1 MSQDGNDRDDMID
14 SDNDMDDASDDITPI
29 RANNQIKNEIN
40 AQDDS
45 DDELIHQELQMEAE
59 QVYEEYKKQ
68 VYEEYKDVYDMY
80 DEMMQLVRTES
91 EAKEDQEQEQEQ

>member
-59 QVYEEYKKQ
+59 QVYEEYK
-68 VYEEYKDVYDMY
+68 DVYDMY

-91 EAKEDQEQEQEQ
+91 EAKEDQEQEQ